1 MEIAIG
7 SYEASQ
13 HDAVVALWHRCGLV
27 RPAHDP
33 ATDILMKTAWQPD
46 LLLVASAGGR
56 VVGTAMVGYEG
67 HRGWINYL
75 AVDPDVQRQGV
86 GRQILEHAEHRLADL
101 GCVKVQL
108 MVRTENRRVI
118 GFYEALGYV
127 EEPVVAMGKRLSAV
141 PRPSIIEPALRD
153 HAR

>member
-7 SYEASQ
+7 PYEASQ
-13 HDAVVALWHRCGLV
+13 RDTVVALWHRCGLV
-27 RPAHDP
+27 RPANDP

-46 LLLVASAGGR
+46 LLLVAVAGGH
-56 VVGTAMVGYEG
+56 VVGTAMAGYEG

-86 GRQILEHAEHRLADL
+86 GCQILEYAEDRLADL

-108 MVRTENRRVI
+108 MVRTENRRVVC
-118 GFYEALGYV
+118 FYEALGYA
-127 EEPVVAMGKRLSAV
+127 EEPAVAMGKRLSAM

>member
-1 MEIAIG
+1 
-7 SYEASQ
+7 
-13 HDAVVALWHRCGLV
+13 
-27 RPAHDP
+27 
-33 ATDILMKTAWQPD
+33 MKTAWQPN
-46 LLLVASAGGR
+46 LLLVAVARGR

-67 HRGWINYL
+67 HRGWVNYL
-75 AVDPDVQRQGV
+75 TVDPGVQRQGI
-86 GRQILEHAEHRLADL
+86 GRQILEHAEHNLADL

-108 MVRTENRRVI
+108 MVRPENRRVV

-127 EEPVVAMGKRLSAV
+127 EEPVVAMGKRLSVA

>member
-1 MEIAIG
+1 
-7 SYEASQ
+7 
-13 HDAVVALWHRCGLV
+13 
-27 RPAHDP
+27 
-33 ATDILMKTAWQPD
+33 MKIAWQPD
-46 LLLVASAGGR
+46 LLLVAVAGGR

-86 GRQILEHAEHRLADL
+86 GPQILEHAGHRLADL

-141 PRPSIIEPALRD
+141 PRPFIIEPALRD